1 MKYTPEPLDRVF
13 RKINLYLINKS
24 SIKCWK
30 CVLGMP
36 SQCPPLGGAVDKRQP
51 SAFCFLL
58 RPLNM
63 AAFSQRIGRC
73 SYDSVHKIRH
83 CDLQNK
89 RRNDL
94 LQASSLFA
102 KYRSRGLKKF
112 GLRVVENA
120 AERTA
125 AGGPLD
131 GHAIPAVTPMFVYTN
146 GWRKNRRVANNEGC
160 LILAKDGKTTE
171 NIKDCNI
178 ENELYWCRARI
189 QRTFCTPGSAHPLQS
204 QTRAYSDYG
213 PRAEP
218 FFKTK
223 SGYYDIL
230 EVLPSSTQAQIKTAY
245 YKQSFLYHPDR
256 NAGSETAT
264 ARFSDISEAYTVL
277 GNKALRR
284 KYDRGLLSLSDLV
297 GTTGPSGKDAAGS
310 GAKPRP
316 EGRQSAVGA
325 DSRERIHNFDEFLKS
340 HYKEQLR
347 KERETRVRREEFLK
361 KQTEPFE
368 EKKNDYLVE
377 QGSLVMIFLSVLL
390 LFNIRSR

>member
-1 MKYTPEPLDRVF
+1 
-13 RKINLYLINKS
+13 
-24 SIKCWK
+24 
-30 CVLGMP
+30 
-36 SQCPPLGGAVDKRQP
+36 
-51 SAFCFLL
+51 
-58 RPLNM
+58 M
-63 AAFSQRIGRC
+63 AAITQSIGRC
-73 SYDSVHKIRH
+73 SYNSVHKIRR

-89 RRNDL
+89 RRNNL

-102 KYRSRGLKKF
+102 KYQLRGLENF

-131 GHAIPAVTPMFVYTN
+131 GHAIVAVTPLFVYTN
-146 GWRKNRRVANNEGC
+146 EWRKNRRVTNSEDC
-160 LILAKDGKTTE
+160 LMLTKDDKTTE
-171 NIKDCNI
+171 NITYCNI
-178 ENELYWCRARI
+178 EKKLYWCRAGI

-204 QTRAYSDYG
+204 QIRAYSDYG

-218 FFKTK
+218 LFKTK
-223 SGYYDIL
+223 TGYYDIL

-264 ARFSDISEAYTVL
+264 ARFSEISEAYTVL
-277 GNKALRR
+277 GNKALRK

-297 GTTGPSGKDAAGS
+297 GTTGPPGKDTAGS

-316 EGRQSAVGA
+316 EGRQSVMEA
-325 DSRERIHNFDEFLKS
+325 DNRETIHNFDEFFKS

-347 KERETRVRREEFLK
+347 KEREIRFRREEFLK

-368 EKKNDYLVE
+368 EKKNDSAVE
-377 QGSLVMIFLSVLL
+377 MGSVFMIFLSVLL
-390 LFNIRSR
+390 LFNIRAR